1 MADYDRYDTRNLDRD
16 RSRSSS
22 GGMGRRNNQGER
34 SIFNFGRDND
44 RDDWRG
50 NRDSDRFGSSSGRG
64 GGMSSGGFSGRGGMT
79 GARAGRADYD
89 RDNDHRS
96 RERSGEG
103 DRYYGPDD
111 TREGLARDETG
122 HLIASN
128 KVEGTAVY
136 GRNGERLGDIYN
148 FMVDKKSGHVEYV
161 VMSYGGFLGM
171 GMRYYP
177 LPWDML
183 TYDTREGG
191 YRVELTERD
200 LENAPSFDRNS
211 EPRYDRSYSGRVHDY
226 YGIRY

>member
-1 MADYDRYDTRNLDRD
+1 MADYDRYDSRTLDRD

-22 GGMGRRNNQGER
+22 GTGRRDNQSER
-34 SIFNFGRDND
+34 SIFNFGRDD
-44 RDDWRG
+44 DHRDEWRG
-50 NRDSDRFGSSSGRG
+50 NRDSDSFGGGSRRG
-64 GGMSSGGFSGRGGMT
+64 GATGSGMASRGAMSGARGG
-79 GARAGRADYD
+79 RPDYG

-96 RERSGEG
+96 REPSGG
-103 DRYYGPDD
+103 NDRNYGPDD
-111 TREGLARDETG
+111 DREGLARDETS

-136 GRNGERLGDIYN
+136 GRDGERLGDIYN

-191 YRVELTERD
+191 YRVQLTERD